1 MILEDQNRGPQTF
14 AHGASRQRDRGP
26 QFSDR
31 NTDIDKLIPSYDRKR
46 LVAISSRLFMNMGVP
61 KAAVLQK
68 ADFSIGEAWLPT
80 YTGPS
85 DMADGKAIATFLRKV
100 WFPSCDVR
108 GGVHNWH
115 KLLELTSIA
124 IDRDGEAFWLLVK
137 GADNFPRIQQ
147 IPAHRVDTCGYGEKV
162 EGGDFKG
169 YRIKDGII
177 YYSSGRPAAYR
188 VMTGDDARTFT
199 DIPAADIVHIFDPLY
214 QEQGRGLPAFTHA
227 IEDLKHCLASTDD
240 ERIRQLIIS
249 RLHLIEYNDKG
260 GPDED
265 DPAIALSDT
274 AIGTDPDGPKILVE
288 EQRGGKIYMK
298 ANSGHK
304 LEQVKHESPGEI
316 WENFQD
322 RMIRSALAGMPWPCS
337 WVWKPAGQGTAER
350 VEQVKGRRSI
360 KQRQKVLHYAARR
373 AIAWA
378 YSVFHYDLSRVPL
391 LDHPLDWTF
400 TTPPRPT
407 VDDGREASAQR
418 DDWRAGLANVDE
430 ILEAKGMTEDEF
442 YERRARTVANRKVI
456 ARRVAEEVSAASGY
470 TVTVEDREMAM
481 LTPNEMAQTAPASP
495 APEPPDD
502 EEDDTEE
509 EDE

>member
-1 MILEDQNRGPQTF
+1 MIYESNLGPSTF

-31 NTDIDKLIPSYDRKR
+31 NVDIDKLIPSYDRKR
-46 LVAISSRLFMNMGVP
+46 LVSISSRLFMNMGVP

-85 DMADGKAIATFLRKV
+85 DMADGKSIAAFLRKV

-108 GGVHNWH
+108 GGIHNWH

-137 GADNFPRIQQ
+137 GADGFPRIQQ
-147 IPAHRVDTCGYGEKV
+147 IPTHCVDSCGWAAKV
-162 EGGDFKG
+162 ESGPYKG

-177 YYSSGRPAAYR
+177 RYGSDRPAAYR
-188 VMTGDDARTFT
+188 VITGEDQTKFE
-199 DIPAADIVHIFDPLY
+199 DIPASDIIHIFDPLY

-227 IEDLKHCLASTDD
+227 IEDLKHSLASTED

-249 RLHLIEYNDKG
+249 RLHLIEYNEKG

-265 DPAIALSDT
+265 DPAIALSET

-304 LEQVKHESPGEI
+304 LEQIKHESPGEI
-316 WENFQD
+316 WENFQN
-322 RMIRSALAGMPWPCS
+322 RMHKFAIVGMPWVGS
-337 WVWKPAGQGTAER
+337 WVGFPTGQGTAER
-350 VEQVKGRRSI
+350 VEVMKARRAI
-360 KQRQKVLHYAARR
+360 KQRQRILDFAARR
-373 AIAWA
+373 AVSWA
-378 YSVFHYDLSRVPL
+378 YSVFHYDLKRVPL
-391 LDHPLDWTF
+391 LDHPSDWSF
-400 TTPPRPT
+400 NKPPRPT
-407 VDDGREASAQR
+407 VDDGRESAAMLNE
-418 DDWRAGLANVDE
+418 WRAGITNLDE

-442 YERRARTVANRKVI
+442 YERRASTIANRKVI
-456 ARRVAEEVSAASGY
+456 ARRVSEEASAASGY
-470 TVTVEDREMAM
+470 EITVEDREMAM
-481 LTPNEMAQTAPASP
+481 LTPNEMAQTTQEPAPA
-495 APEPPDD
+495 PDPNNQD
-502 EEDDTEE
+502 DQEEDA
-509 EDE
+509 